1 MLKTQKKMWYLLS
14 LSFYAQLSL
23 WHGCQ
28 LTLGQDTGGIL
39 EYIWRAVK
47 TEQNSQT
54 VSVRTDGVNAVEQRH
69 MVHYVGLCG
78 INNVKESQQP
88 LFTCF
93 LIFQADSIDVDSLD
107 KPPTPH
113 PPTHGLTIAF
123 CFLSLTLRA
132 SVGIFSVNQRRHT
145 VDLTN
150 KLCDHDGIL
159 KVWPEVWIDHTFPAG
174 KFKWYCHK
182 SCSAHS
188 MFSPTGALPDKTSSS
203 SFSLKLSNKQ
213 VNFKC
218 LLPWLYYFLARWI
231 WVKHSTENPS
241 VEAQPPWV
249 LNCTL
254 GR

>member
-113 PPTHGLTIAF
+113 PPTAWLLHSAFFHSPSGHLLAFSALTSDDIP
-123 CFLSLTLRA
+123 LT
-132 SVGIFSVNQRRHT
+132 
-145 VDLTN
+145 
-150 KLCDHDGIL
+150 
-159 KVWPEVWIDHTFPAG
+159 
-174 KFKWYCHK
+174 
-182 SCSAHS
+182 
-188 MFSPTGALPDKTSSS
+188 
-203 SFSLKLSNKQ
+203 
-213 VNFKC
+213 
-218 LLPWLYYFLARWI
+218 
-231 WVKHSTENPS
+231 
-241 VEAQPPWV
+241 
-249 LNCTL
+249 
-254 GR
+254 